1 MNQLRIGTRLGL
13 AFALVLSITLAIA
26 ATAIWQ
32 LGALKA
38 ASESIVQNEQQRS
51 KLASQW
57 ATNLRISW
65 TKVSAS
71 MKSTDPALQAQ
82 MKKDVEQISA
92 DTAVVQKS
100 LMALVDDDEGKA
112 LIAKVGDV
120 RKRYTDV
127 RRQLA
132 ERADRGE
139 SVYADVDTLLLP
151 VAEDYQKALDAVAA
165 HSQRVLDTRQ
175 DELAAATTRAQWLTA
190 IGALLATLL
199 GAGFAVF
206 ATRSITRPIHLAVQT
221 AEAIGAGDLSS
232 VIDAQGRDEAAR
244 LLHALA
250 TMRNN
255 LAKIVAEVRESADSV
270 ATASHEIAHGNADL
284 SARTEQQASAL
295 QETAASMEQLNAT
308 VRQNADNAMQANQ
321 LAAAASSVAT
331 EGGSMVGQ
339 VVQTMDG
346 ISDSSRR
353 ITEIINVI
361 DGIAF
366 QTNIL
371 ALNAAVEAARAGEQG
386 RGFAV
391 VAGEVRTLAQ
401 RSAEAAR
408 EIKSLIGTSVER
420 VEAGNA
426 LVHQAGSKMDEV
438 LASIRRVADIVGE
451 ISSASAEQSDGVS
464 QVGNAVAQMDQAT
477 QQNAALVEE
486 SAAAA
491 ESLRTQARHLV
502 DAVAVFRLANGAQT
516 AAAAKPA
523 VAAPKPA
530 AAPAKTAVRPV
541 PSTAA
546 TANTA
551 PAAPRPAAAAKPAAP
566 VAVAAKA
573 PAADDDDWQTF

>member
-32 LGALKA
+32 LGALKS
-38 ASESIVQNEQQRS
+38 ASEAIVQKEQQRS
-51 KLASQW
+51 QLASQW

-71 MKSTDPALQAQ
+71 MKSTDPELQAQ

-120 RKRYTDV
+120 RQRYTEV

-139 SVYADVDTLLLP
+139 SVYADVDTQLLP
-151 VAEDYQKALDAVAA
+151 VANDYQKALDAVAA
-165 HSQRVLDTRQ
+165 HTQRLLDVSQ
-175 DELAAATTRAQWLTA
+175 EALAASTTRSQWITA

-199 GAGFAVF
+199 GAGFAVV
-206 ATRSITRPIHLAVQT
+206 ATRSITGPIHRAMQT
-221 AEAIGAGDLSS
+221 AEAIGAGDLSTA
-232 VIDAQGRDEAAR
+232 IHAEGRDEAAR

-250 TMRNN
+250 TMQGN
-255 LAKIVAEVRESADSV
+255 LAKIVAEVRQSADSV
-270 ATASHEIAHGNADL
+270 STASHEIAHGNADL

-295 QETAASMEQLNAT
+295 QQTAASMEELNAT
-308 VRQNADNAMQANQ
+308 VRQNADNALQANQ
-321 LAAAASSVAT
+321 LAAAASAVAT
-331 EGGSMVGQ
+331 EGGQMVGK

-346 ISDSSRR
+346 ISESSRR

-420 VEAGNA
+420 VESGNA

-451 ISSASAEQSDGVS
+451 ISSASAEQSDGVT
-464 QVGNAVAQMDQAT
+464 QVGEAVAQMDQAT

-491 ESLRTQARHLV
+491 ESLRTQARQLV
-502 DAVAVFRLANGAQT
+502 DAVAVFRLGGGSPSATVAP
-516 AAAAKPA
+516 AAPTPVARAATPPARPAAPAARPAPARKPA
-523 VAAPKPA
+523 SPAPA
-530 AAPAKTAVRPV
+530 AAPAPSARAETA
-541 PSTAA
+541 
-546 TANTA
+546 
-551 PAAPRPAAAAKPAAP
+551 
-566 VAVAAKA
+566 
-573 PAADDDDWQTF
+573 DDDWQTF

>member
-1 MNQLRIGTRLGL
+1 MNHLRIGTRLGL
-13 AFALVLSITLAIA
+13 AFALVLSITLALA

-112 LIAKVGDV
+112 LIAKVGEV
-120 RKRYTDV
+120 RQRYTEV

-139 SVYADVDTLLLP
+139 SVYADVDALLLP
-151 VAEDYQKALDAVAA
+151 VADNYQKALDAVAA
-165 HSQRVLDTRQ
+165 HSQRVLDARQ
-175 DELAAATTRAQWLTA
+175 EELATATTRGQWLMA

-199 GAGFAVF
+199 GAGFAIF

-295 QETAASMEQLNAT
+295 QQTAASMEQLNAT
-308 VRQNADNAMQANQ
+308 VRQNADNATQANQ

-346 ISDSSRR
+346 ISESSRR

-408 EIKSLIGTSVER
+408 EIKTLIGTSVER

-464 QVGNAVAQMDQAT
+464 QVGDAVAQMDQAT

-491 ESLRTQARHLV
+491 ESLRTQARQLV
-502 DAVAVFRLANGAQT
+502 EVVAVFRLANGA
-516 AAAAKPA
+516 APAAAPKAAPAAAKPS
-523 VAAPKPA
+523 AAAKTIARPAPAKA
-530 AAPAKTAVRPV
+530 AAPSAA
-541 PSTAA
+541 ST
-546 TANTA
+546 
-551 PAAPRPAAAAKPAAP
+551 AAPRPPAASKPAPATT
-566 VAVAAKA
+566 VAKA
-573 PAADDDDWQTF
+573 TASDDDDWQTF